1 VTNRFVWANVVHR
14 PMRTLVSVLAIS
26 LEVVMILMVI
36 GVTRGMVVDS
46 AGRQRGLN
54 ADIYV
59 QPSSAPQMFATASV
73 FMDLADQD
81 KIATIPGIQAIA
93 PVLMDLNTRQGLG
106 LTYGTDLDRFNAVT
120 GGFTYYQGGPFS
132 SAQAREMIVD
142 DLFAESNRVK
152 LNDMYVLKGASFKI
166 CGIVRH
172 GKGAR
177 CYVPLRTL
185 QDLNVKEG
193 KVSMLLVKCQLPS
206 QVNQVVAE
214 IKQKLPGYSAVSAR
228 EWFTLVMNNRIPA
241 LDIFINVVVTI
252 SVIIGSFAIFLS
264 MYTTISER
272 TRDIGILK
280 SMGASRLYIVSV
292 ILRESIALCLMG
304 LASGVLITLVG
315 RAILHAQF
323 PTQIVVFSI
332 PWVFYSALL
341 VIVSGILGSLYPA
354 MRAAKKDPIEAL
366 SYLG

>member
-1 VTNRFVWANVVHR
+1 MTNRFVWSNVAHR

-36 GVTRGMVVDS
+36 GVTRGMVADS
-46 AGRQRGLN
+46 ADRQRGLN

-59 QPSSAPQMFATASV
+59 QPSSAPQMFSTASV

-81 KIATIPGIQAIA
+81 KIAGLPGIQAIA

-106 LTYGTDLDRFNAVT
+106 LTYGTDLVRFNAVT

-132 SAQAREMIVD
+132 SPQAREMIVD
-142 DLFAESNRVK
+142 DLFAESNQLK
-152 LNDMYVLKGASFKI
+152 LNDIYVLKGASFKI

-177 CYVPLRTL
+177 CYVPLLTL
-185 QDLNVKEG
+185 QELNAKDG
-193 KVSMLLVKCQLPS
+193 KVSMLLVKCREVNL
-206 QVNQVVAE
+206 VNQIVAD
-214 IKQKLPGYSAVSAR
+214 IKQKLPGYSAISAR
-228 EWFTLVMNNRIPA
+228 DWFTLVMNNRIPA
-241 LDIFINVVVTI
+241 LDIFINVVVFI

-280 SMGASRLYIVSV
+280 SMGASRLYIISV
-292 ILRESIALCLMG
+292 ILRESIALCLLG
-304 LASGVLITLVG
+304 LVSGVLITLVG
-315 RAILHAQF
+315 RLIIHAKF
-323 PTQIVVFSI
+323 PTQSVVFSV

-341 VIVSGILGSLYPA
+341 VLVSGVLGSLYPA
-354 MRAAKKDPIEAL
+354 LRAARKDPIEAL